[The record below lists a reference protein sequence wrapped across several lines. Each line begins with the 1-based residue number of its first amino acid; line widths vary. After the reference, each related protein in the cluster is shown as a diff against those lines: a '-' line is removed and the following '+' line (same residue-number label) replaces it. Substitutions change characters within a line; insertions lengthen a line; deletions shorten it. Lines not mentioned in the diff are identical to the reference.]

1 MTYNVQDNS
10 GNSASEIV
18 RVVIVGDTGAPVI
31 KLSGGQTIQV
41 EAGIAFSD
49 PGYFA
54 EDKIDGDLTADVK
67 VDGSVDTSIV
77 GSYLLTYDVT
87 DSNITCG
94 SSYTKCHCRG

>member
-1 MTYNVQDNS
+1 MLATVNIQAAGNYSVTYNVQDNS

-67 VDGSVDTSIV
+67 VVV
-77 GSYLLTYDVT
+77 Q
-87 DSNITCG
+87 
-94 SSYTKCHCRG
+94 